1 MCLFSEI
8 IVTNISLHKFNMPD
22 NINWQVL
29 QAETTYFIRAENST
43 LFIYEIEFDDLS
55 VEYIMNIITY
65 GHILQ
70 FKVLNLNTEESSDE
84 SHIINLMIVLLV
96 EFEQSYYLYWY
107 KIFGNTYTLY
117 STWPIQKQIQDM
129 EFVRE
134 EDQYELL
141 LLDND
146 VYLEGQSMIDI
157 YGFNIDYN
165 SHRINMW

>member
-8 IVTNISLHKFNMPD
+8 IVTNISLRRFNMSD
-22 NINWQVL
+22 NIDWQVL
-29 QAETTYFIRAENST
+29 QAESTYFICAVNST
-43 LFIYEIEFDDLS
+43 LFIYKIDFDDLS
-55 VEYIMNIITY
+55 IEYIIHIITY
-65 GHILQ
+65 GQILQ
-70 FKVLNLNTEESSDE
+70 FKVLNLNTEESFNE
-84 SHIINLMIVLLV
+84 NHIINIMIVLLV

-134 EDQYELL
+134 EDQYKLL
-141 LLDND
+141 LLDNN
-146 VYLEGQSMIDI
+146 VEGQSLIDI
-157 YGFNIDYN
+157 YGFNIDDN